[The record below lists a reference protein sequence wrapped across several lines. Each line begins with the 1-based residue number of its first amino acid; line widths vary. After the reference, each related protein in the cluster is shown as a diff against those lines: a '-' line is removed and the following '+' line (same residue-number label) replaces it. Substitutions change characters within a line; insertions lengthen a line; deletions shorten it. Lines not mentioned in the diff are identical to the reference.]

1 MPQRM
6 SPYEYYS
13 RGEYYEPPA
22 PQKMAE
28 TSVIPDAVWILL
40 GIALVGAFVVAYMA
54 MKTLG
59 DNKKEK
65 KE

>member
-6 SPYEYYS
+6 TPYEYYS
-13 RGEYYEPPA
+13 QTGEYYAPA

-40 GIALVGAFVVAYMA
+40 GIALVGAFLVAYMA